1 MKFLIKLVIEV
12 AEKYKMIKKNII
24 IYFKKITR
32 KMNKYIKDKSEKKYK
47 KLEISIFKNFISKYI
62 KIIKESYKKT
72 YLLNNQTKFF
82 N

>member
-47 KLEISIFKNFISKYI
+47 KLEISIFKNDTSSTISKNI
-62 KIIKESYKKT
+62 KNHLKKFTYRIIK
-72 YLLNNQTKFF
+72 
-82 N
+82 